1 MCIYLHHCLLGF
13 FEFKTMFLQAFL
25 PKQSQKQSQCIAQ
38 TGSKSSPGTKPSLP
52 LRFGKM
58 WNLAN
63 SLQNS
68 RRTALTPVMP
78 CYTIVIPVVPNRIW
92 QCPCLQPA
100 PSTQHT
106 SPSILETIAAGS
118 ARGAHGLWSDPAEVG
133 EKYFPRSSQYLWRT
147 RRT

>member
-1 MCIYLHHCLLGF
+1 
-13 FEFKTMFLQAFL
+13 MFLQSFL
-25 PKQSQKQSQCIAQ
+25 PKQSQKQSLCIAQ

-58 WNLAN
+58 WNLAS

-68 RRTALTPVMP
+68 RRTALTPVISSYIQLYPVMP
-78 CYTIVIPVVPNRIW
+78 CYTSCTKQNMAMSSMSLSPTSIN
-92 QCPCLQPA
+92 
-100 PSTQHT
+100 QHP
-106 SPSILETIAAGS
+106 SPSITYSHFTQPGNHRRKGS

-133 EKYFPRSSQYLWRT
+133 EKHFPRSSQYLWRT